1 MDASTDQY
9 QSNEN
14 RPSRF
19 LTVLKTILH
28 IVKWP
33 IRYFIL
39 TDAEQSKAGIY
50 LGGEGRGK

>member
-1 MDASTDQY
+1 MDTSTDQY
-9 QSNEN
+9 QSHVN
-14 RPSRF
+14 RPGRF
-19 LTVLKTILH
+19 LAALKTLLR

-33 IRYFIL
+33 IRYLIL